1 MYETGSERKHLMG
14 IDVKYKRVWVR
25 VKQRSIKDKIEIGD
39 VVNCTVYFGTPNQLK
54 KTSDIDFFEGSI
66 RKIFNFENAKQRQNF
81 FMKRNIA
88 IDVLNCVVG
97 KVTETRYDTCL
108 KSRFFKVN
116 RGELFYIEEGD
127 YETIMDE
134 SLRTDL
140 KSAGLIP
147 KITLLE
153 LNYSVSSKFYKDSSE
168 INWIPAAVVLNFKL
182 EGIDAMK
189 HQKPDISP
197 RELELNMHRIGNN
210 LKESLRLFI
219 LYNKNKFLINSL
231 DHLGVD

>member
-1 MYETGSERKHLMG
+1 
-14 IDVKYKRVWVR
+14 
-25 VKQRSIKDKIEIGD
+25 
-39 VVNCTVYFGTPNQLK
+39 
-54 KTSDIDFFEGSI
+54 
-66 RKIFNFENAKQRQNF
+66 
-81 FMKRNIA
+81 
-88 IDVLNCVVG
+88 
-97 KVTETRYDTCL
+97 
-108 KSRFFKVN
+108 
-116 RGELFYIEEGD
+116 
-127 YETIMDE
+127 MDE

-147 KITLLE
+147 RITLLE
-153 LNYSVSSKFYKDSSE
+153 LSYSVSSKFYKDSSE